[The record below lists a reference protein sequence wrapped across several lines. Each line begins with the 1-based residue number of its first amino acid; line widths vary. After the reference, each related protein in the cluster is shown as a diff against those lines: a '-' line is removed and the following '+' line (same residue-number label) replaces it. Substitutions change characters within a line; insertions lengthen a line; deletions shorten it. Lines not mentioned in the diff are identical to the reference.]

1 MLRNGFDGRTIV
13 SVKQGVVAVAMLS
26 IVFVSL
32 GTLLLFLGQETPSVP
47 LWIAM
52 TFGGFVLLVIGVHI
66 LSASILT
73 YLRARRRSASET
85 SAPS

>member
-1 MLRNGFDGRTIV
+1 MG
-13 SVKQGVVAVAMLS
+13 VKQGVVAVAMLS
-26 IVFVSL
+26 IAFVSL
-32 GTLLLFLGQETPSVP
+32 GAILLFLGQETPSIP

-52 TFGGFVLLVIGVHI
+52 TFGGFVLLVIGIHM

-73 YLRARRRSASET
+73 YLRARRRGSSET